1 MSGSQS
7 VRWSTLLILPLL
19 LIAAPVLAD
28 EPVDLAGTWT
38 WSWKDGQGET
48 HRHVLEVEGS
58 GTKLSARERFDDLA
72 AVKINDLK
80 VVDKKI
86 NFSVLR
92 GDRRALYEGTIASAD
107 TINGK
112 VIVTQEG
119 GQENEFGWTATR
131 QPVKK

>member
-1 MSGSQS
+1 MRTNLRTRRQTVAWLSCVCLLGS
-7 VRWSTLLILPLL
+7 VR
-19 LIAAPVLAD
+19 AD

-38 WSWKDGQGET
+38 WSWKDAQGET
-48 HRHVLEVEGS
+48 HRHVLEIEGS
-58 GTKLSARERFDDLA
+58 GSKLTARERFDDQD

-92 GDRRALYEGTIASAD
+92 GDRRAMYEGTIAAPD

-112 VIVTQEG
+112 ITVSSEG